1 MPLVTLNEM
10 LPRARAER
18 RAVCAF
24 NVVNCE
30 SAKAALMASEAERQ
44 PVILQVFHRLFGDDK
59 ARYVGALVRN
69 MAEHSDLPVVLHLD
83 HGQTVEHV
91 AMAVEYGFT
100 SAMFDGSKLSYA
112 ENIAQTR
119 KATRIAHDNG
129 LTIEAEIGHIPT
141 TATENLPL
149 STPEEAA
156 EFADATGVDALAVA
170 IGTAHGFYKQT
181 PVIHTDLA
189 KRISEAVSIPL
200 VLHGG
205 SDTPEDKVREA
216 IACGFAKLNIATE
229 FFNVFLEQV
238 VRESEKRGD
247 TFIPIDLFMNPTST
261 DLLKNFFSPVFSF
274 FVVNLCCVE

>member
-1 MPLVTLNEM
+1 MPLVTLNEI
-10 LPRARAER
+10 LPQARAER

-30 SAKAALMASEAERQ
+30 SAKAALMAAEAEDQ

-59 ARYVGALVRN
+59 ARYVGALVRDL
-69 MAEHSDLPVVLHLD
+69 ADHSDLPVVLHLD
-83 HGQTVEHV
+83 HGQTIEHV
-91 AMAVEYGFT
+91 KMAVEYGFT
-100 SAMFDGSKLSYA
+100 SAMFDGSKLPLA

-119 KATRIAHDNG
+119 TAAQIAHEGG

-141 TATENLPL
+141 TATEDLPL

-156 EFADATGVDALAVA
+156 EFADATNVDALAVA
-170 IGTAHGFYKQT
+170 IGTAHGFYKSA
-181 PVIHTDLA
+181 PIIHTDLA
-189 KRISEAVSIPL
+189 RRISEKVAIPL

-238 VRESEKRGD
+238 VRESENRGD
-247 TFIPIDLFMNPTST
+247 SFIPIDLFMNPVT
-261 DLLKNFFSPVFSF
+261 DAMAAFAATKVRMAAGTDT
-274 FVVNLCCVE
+274 